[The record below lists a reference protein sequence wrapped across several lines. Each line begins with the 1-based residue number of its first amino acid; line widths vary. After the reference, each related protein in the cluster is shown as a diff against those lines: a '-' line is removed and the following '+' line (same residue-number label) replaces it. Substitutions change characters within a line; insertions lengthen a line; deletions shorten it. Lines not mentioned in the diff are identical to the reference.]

1 MTQACA
7 QQHDDWSCGV
17 YVASFLS
24 MVLQRRATTHQIDPA
39 SDKNDMISIL
49 RSAELD
55 GAFSDEEKEA
65 LRGLQKDGG
74 GRQQISFEDRL
85 ARCGLETLSQRLQ
98 VARQRLTE
106 ATKDLARACEEVS
119 KLSGRLE
126 ARGGDRIHHDGVRLG
141 AECMLDH
148 MQNFWLNLDKE
159 LTAANERKALADSA
173 AEDALKEMEA
183 CHNAVMAKTDHD
195 KLVRA
200 QAELDKCRA
209 RHEVWKAADMDGEV
223 SLPES

>member
-1 MTQACA
+1 
-7 QQHDDWSCGV
+7 
-17 YVASFLS
+17 

-126 ARGGDRIHHDGVRLG
+126 ARGGMIQELRKELKSVKGT
-141 AECMLDH
+141 LDQH
-148 MQNFWLNLDKE
+148 ASHAREMASRRTSGNFWLNLDKE